1 MRVLAVRGLPTLLRN
16 RQTPVPDGEGVAP
29 VPALRGYR
37 KTGEGRPAR
46 LRGSER
52 PLSARELHNWAGLDR
67 PEIADPLASLLDL
80 LSEHLATMDAQS
92 RQHVVSVAYDCVGQP
107 MQQSMSR
114 RTRKR

>member
-1 MRVLAVRGLPTLLRN
+1 MNERDRRAA
-16 RQTPVPDGEGVAP
+16 D
-29 VPALRGYR
+29 
-37 KTGEGRPAR
+37 R
-46 LRGSER
+46 LRVEQTTVRDAAGVIR
-52 PLSARELHNWAGLDR
+52 SAPELHNWAGLDR

-107 MQQSMSR
+107 MQQSMIR